1 MPWWNSCAPARRAPT
16 GPGVHDHEQRIDRQ
30 TVCWEYHKYAERVLQ
45 GVLEDDSFFAFVAG
59 LDKGDDWRDEAV
71 WEKANPLLDV
81 SITRKYLREQVRQA
95 VGMPAKQ
102 AIVRRLNFCEW
113 TERQAGSPRR
123 CGTLSRPT
131 SIFGT
136 TTAADVMAR

>member
-1 MPWWNSCAPARRAPT
+1 MITNS
-16 GPGVHDHEQRIDRQ
+16 GSDRQ

-81 SITRKYLREQVRQA
+81 SITRKYLREQVRRA

-102 AIVRRLNFCEW
+102 SIVRRLNFCEW
-113 TERQAGSPRR
+113 TEGEAGWLAKEGRCPGRPRYSGLPR
-123 CGTLSRPT
+123 LPMLWRGRPVT
-131 SIFGT
+131 QTRSDR
-136 TTAADVMAR
+136 A

>member
-1 MPWWNSCAPARRAPT
+1 MITNS
-16 GPGVHDHEQRIDRQ
+16 GSDRQ

-81 SITRKYLREQVRQA
+81 SITRKYLREQVRQCGRDAGQA
-95 VGMPAKQ
+95 VDRTPPELLRM
-102 AIVRRLNFCEW
+102 
-113 TERQAGSPRR
+113 
-123 CGTLSRPT
+123 
-131 SIFGT
+131 
-136 TTAADVMAR
+136 D